1 MMELHT
7 MIPVSVAPVFRIAA
21 TDEVPQI
28 SGPTPQ
34 RWAHDWALGDMFK
47 HLGQGKKRHEDE
59 RSILFSLIK

>member
-1 MMELHT
+1 

-34 RWAHDWALGDMFK
+34 RWAHDWALETCSSTHWDLKVSFYTLAK
-47 HLGQGKKRHEDE
+47 PLKSATDQ
-59 RSILFSLIK
+59 